1 MNLQGRQL
9 SLRIN
14 GNDILKNVDININEG
29 ELVGLIGPNGAGKT
43 SLLKLLVNLQT
54 ATSGQVLLN
63 NEILETI
70 DRKQI
75 AQTLG
80 YLEQSAQTHW
90 PLQVRRVVELGR
102 LPYQSPWQKLSAAD
116 VDTVDQAM
124 AQAEVSHLSERI
136 VSTLS
141 GGERLRV
148 LMARLFATQP
158 NIILADEPIA
168 SLDPYH
174 QLHTMELLRDHCD
187 QQGSAVIVM
196 HDLNMAA
203 RFCDR
208 LVLLNHGEVA
218 AEGNIEDVLTED
230 ILAAVYGFKAK
241 LLHDEEL
248 GLTVI
253 PQARNSVTTT
263 L

>member
-1 MNLQGRQL
+1 MNLQGQQL

-14 GNDILKNVDININEG
+14 GNDILKKVDINIGEG

-43 SLLKLLVNLQT
+43 SLLKLLTNLQT
-54 ATSGQVLLN
+54 PDNGHVLLN
-63 NEILETI
+63 NEVLNTI
-70 DRKQI
+70 DRKKI

-80 YLEQSAQTHW
+80 YLEQGAQTHW
-90 PLQVRRVVELGR
+90 PLQVRRLVELGR
-102 LPYQSPWQKLSAAD
+102 LPYLNPWQQLSVIDAD
-116 VDTVDQAM
+116 VVDQAM
-124 AQAEVSHLSERI
+124 AQAEVTHLSDRI

-168 SLDPYH
+168 ALDPYH

-187 QQGSAVIVM
+187 RQGSAVIVM

-241 LLHDEEL
+241 LLHDDEL

-253 PQARNSVTTT
+253 PRARNSATTT